1 MDSNELSQAIR
12 KIIGYPEK
20 TNQSQE
26 ARQGKRVLGGVG
38 EYWYNGGGSSK
49 NGDKKGDDK
58 KGDDKKGDK
67 KKGGKKG
74 DDQKDPIGDPMRRPQ
89 VGETMPRLE
98 GLHDCGTGQCVA
110 VNFDPNMAKKPDG
123 WQDPCT
129 PPTAKKG
136 DRVYKIQLRYWEY
149 PEKTTKTVKTIY
161 TRDPEKIRS
170 IAERLVSE
178 VEFPT
183 NTKQKETDKAPNF
196 PYTLSKIYF
205 ANGAYSRN
213 MWYGGERR
221 ADAWVPLSYTP
232 VIAEGGEP
240 VDDNGGK
247 PADCAEIVATAGG
260 FKPACENTS
269 SYPPALQGST
279 TGFTLCDAEGN
290 PVDVETNGRGWK
302 ITTKDYTAIVD
313 EEFTV
318 QSVTDN

>member
-1 MDSNELSQAIR
+1 
-12 KIIGYPEK
+12 
-20 TNQSQE
+20 
-26 ARQGKRVLGGVG
+26 
-38 EYWYNGGGSSK
+38 
-49 NGDKKGDDK
+49 
-58 KGDDKKGDK
+58 
-67 KKGGKKG
+67 
-74 DDQKDPIGDPMRRPQ
+74 
-89 VGETMPRLE
+89 
-98 GLHDCGTGQCVA
+98 
-110 VNFDPNMAKKPDG
+110 MAKKPDG

>member
-20 TNQSQE
+20 NNQSQE

-74 DDQKDPIGDPMRRPQ
+74 DDQKDPIGDPLRRPQ
-89 VGETMPRLE
+89 VGEPMPRLE
-98 GLHDCGTGQCVA
+98 GLHDCDTGQCVA
-110 VNFDPNMAKKPDG
+110 VNFDPNIIKKPDG

-129 PPTAKKG
+129 PPEAKKG
-136 DRVYKIQLRYWEY
+136 EEVYEIPLSYWEY
-149 PEKTTKTVKTIY
+149 GWSKAKLIKVVY
-161 TRDPEKIRS
+161 TRNPEKIES
-170 IAERLVSE
+170 IAQRLVSE
-178 VEFPT
+178 VKFPT
-183 NTKQKETDKAPNF
+183 NVKQKPNDEPPNF
-196 PYTLSKIYF
+196 PYSLSEVYY
-205 ANGAYSRN
+205 GWGTYSRN

-240 VDDNGGK
+240 VDDNGGN
-247 PADCAEIVATAGG
+247 PADCAEMVATSGG

-279 TGFTLCDAEGN
+279 TGFTLCDANGN
-290 PVDVETNGRGWK
+290 PVDIETNGRGWK